1 MTLNSLYLNKAA
13 LKTLV
18 FIFIIFSWFFGKFR
32 VPENPKITYEKAQTG
47 TWHIWHFFQICNFSG
62 KFRYRQ
68 TFRVVQ
74 KISASYLKTFSK
86 PANILLVSILILL
99 VFQKTKITKFSKW
112 IFEML

>member
-1 MTLNSLYLNKAA
+1 MKKRRQGRESNQGHDTLG
-13 LKTLV
+13 T
-18 FIFIIFSWFFGKFR
+18 FFRFA
-32 VPENPKITYEKAQTG
+32 T
-47 TWHIWHFFQICNFSG
+47 FQE

-99 VFQKTKITKFSKW
+99 VFQKTKITKFSK
-112 IFEML
+112 